1 MAYGF
6 NLGTSGNWNTDNNFD
21 SSNIDWKG
29 ATTALPGGSWE
40 SKSSDWGNWDGPKLD
55 SDSGWGKAARFA
67 GDIWKTMQQKK
78 SYRDELESSNRPYGG
93 QTSGGASGQILPNL
107 GVVYPP
113 TFSPI
118 VISGQ
123 QPSGSSG
130 TSGIWLYSWRPRWI
144 STSTWNWRAN
154 RQRPWWLRRKK
165 FIWLSLLH
173 LK

>member
-29 ATTALPGGSWE
+29 ATTALPGDSWE

-93 QTSGGASGQILPNL
+93 QTSGSASGQILPNL

-118 VISGQ
+118 VIPGQ

-130 TSGIWLYSWRPRWI
+130 TSGIG
-144 STSTWNWRAN
+144 STLGGLAGSALL
-154 RQRPWWLRRKK
+154 PGIGGPIGSALGGYAEK
-165 FIWLSLLH
+165 SLFG
-173 LK
+173 